1 MKKALAVITSLAMA
15 VGLSAC
21 GQTSK
26 QYPALKSEG
35 VYFSVPNNWHDV
47 SNVELN
53 KYEKESNEDSAD
65 NRLPLVKWQI
75 AYSTNKKVKAADV
88 FTLATPKEPLA
99 FARVRSLDDS
109 EINDISYNS
118 LRDVIIPITKV
129 ISGEIKDEPGFS
141 ILSDQEIVEKGARG
155 VRTVYTLTIDD
166 VKQTISQT
174 ALMANDRSTMYIF
187 VVRCESSCFK
197 KNRKTINEI
206 VNSFTVRGAR

>member
-1 MKKALAVITSLAMA
+1 MVL
-15 VGLSAC
+15 GLTAC

-35 VYFSVPNNWHDV
+35 VYFSVPNDWHHV
-47 SNVELN
+47 SNSALN
-53 KYEKESNEDSAD
+53 KFEKESNEDSSD
-65 NRLPLVKWQI
+65 NRLSLVKWQI

-99 FARVRSLDDS
+99 FARVRALDDS
-109 EINDISYNS
+109 EVNDISYNS

-141 ILSDQEIVEKGARG
+141 ILSDQEVIEKGARG
-155 VRTVYTLTIDD
+155 VRTVYTITIEN

-187 VVRCESSCFK
+187 VVRCETSCYK
-197 KNRKTINEI
+197 KNSKTINEI

>member
-1 MKKALAVITSLAMA
+1 ML
-15 VGLSAC
+15 GLSAC

-35 VYFSVPNNWHDV
+35 VYFSIPNNWHDV
-47 SNVELN
+47 STKELN
-53 KYEKESNEDSAD
+53 KYEKNSNEGNSDS
-65 NRLPLVKWQI
+65 RQSLVKWQI

-88 FTLATPKEPLA
+88 FTLDTPKQPLA
-99 FARVRSLDDS
+99 FARVRALDDS

-141 ILSDQEIVEKGARG
+141 ILSDEEIVEKGARG

-187 VVRCESSCFK
+187 VVRCESICFK
-197 KNRKTINEI
+197 KNSKTIKEI